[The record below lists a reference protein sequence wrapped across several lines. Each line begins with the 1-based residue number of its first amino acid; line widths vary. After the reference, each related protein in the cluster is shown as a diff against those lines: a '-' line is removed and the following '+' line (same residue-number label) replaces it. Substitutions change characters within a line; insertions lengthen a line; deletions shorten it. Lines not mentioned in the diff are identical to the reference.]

1 VVPQWRTTTGERISN
16 YYKAAVLPSSF
27 TKLCHLG
34 DLKDGAAL
42 GFDPLAKGQDTLF
55 VVRQG
60 PVLRSYKNDCPH
72 WPGSPMA
79 WRKDAY
85 LTSDGSH
92 IACHGHGAQFDIASG
107 RCISGPCE
115 GQSLQSLELKI
126 DESGHVFVRLEHLS
140 GKTVIKNKITIAD
153 S

>member
-1 VVPQWRTTTGERISN
+1 MVPQWWSTTCERITKQFN
-16 YYKAAVLPSSF
+16 VIVLTNSF
-27 TKLCHLG
+27 KKLCHIDDLG
-34 DLKDGAAL
+34 DGTAL

-79 WRKDAY
+79 WRKNEY
-85 LTSDGSH
+85 LTSDRTN
-92 IACHGHGAQFDIASG
+92 IACHGHGARFDIPSG
-107 RCISGPCE
+107 LCISGPCE

-126 DESGHVFVRLEHLS
+126 DESGHVYVRLEHLS
-140 GKTVIKNKITIAD
+140 KNTV
-153 S
+153 

>member
-1 VVPQWRTTTGERISN
+1 MVPQWWSTTGERITKQFN
-16 YYKAAVLPSSF
+16 VIVLTNSF
-27 TKLCHLG
+27 KKLCHID
-34 DLKDGAAL
+34 DLKDGTAL

-79 WRKDAY
+79 WRKNAY
-85 LTSDGSH
+85 LTSDGAH
-92 IACHGHGAQFDIASG
+92 IACHGHGARFDIESG
-107 RCISGPCE
+107 LCISGPCD
-115 GQSLQSLELKI
+115 GQSLQSLELKV
-126 DESGHVFVRLEHLS
+126 DENGYVYVRLENLTEKS
-140 GKTVIKNKITIAD
+140 VAQKNTTITD

>member
-1 VVPQWRTTTGERISN
+1 MRV
-16 YYKAAVLPSSF
+16 
-27 TKLCHLG
+27 KLCHLDDLPEG
-34 DLKDGAAL
+34 DSK
-42 GFDPLAKGQDTLF
+42 GFDPLTNGQDTLF

-79 WRKDAY
+79 WRKDGY
-85 LTSDGSH
+85 LTSDGTR

-107 RCISGPCE
+107 ICISGPCE
-115 GQSLQSLELKI
+115 GQSLQSLEVRI
-126 DESGHVFVRLEHLS
+126 DEDGYVYVMLDHSFEKVPFNNNLAV
-140 GKTVIKNKITIAD
+140 AD

>member
-1 VVPQWRTTTGERISN
+1 MT
-16 YYKAAVLPSSF
+16 SSF
-27 TKLCHLG
+27 KKLCHFK
-34 DLKDGAAL
+34 DFKDGAAK

-60 PVLRSYKNDCPH
+60 PVLRSFLNDCPH

-85 LTSDGSH
+85 LTSDGAR
-92 IACHGHGAQFDIASG
+92 IACHGHGAQFDIESG
-107 RCISGPCE
+107 LCISGPCE

-126 DESGHVFVRLEHLS
+126 DESGYVYVRLEQLS
-140 GKTVIKNKITIAD
+140 EKTVTKNKVVIAD